1 MNFATLIVS
10 ALMQGMIYAPLA
22 LGVFIAFNILKVSD
36 LTLDGSFVFG
46 MAVCAVLT
54 ISGHPVLA
62 LILGTLSGAA
72 AGFITGILQT
82 KLKINQLLSGI
93 LTMTA
98 LYTVNFAVLGG
109 QANRYLTAKDPATG
123 IPRDSATVFS
133 PIRAAL
139 EKMLGEGGGRE
150 RAQLLNNVVPLAVA
164 ALAAILCVTILAV
177 FFKTR
182 TGLSVRAVGDNEEMV
197 RSSSISADRMRII
210 GLMIS
215 NALVALS
222 GAMLCQQQKFADLN
236 SGSGM
241 LIAGLA
247 AVIIGQ
253 VAFGSR
259 AKLTAALI
267 AAVVGS
273 LIYRV
278 IIQLA
283 YTVDIPSYFVKAISA
298 VIVVVALS
306 VPTVREKLGL
316 LKIKQAAKK
325 EAQNE
330 LDS

>member
-1 MNFATLIVS
+1 MSFTTLIVS
-10 ALMQGMIYAPLA
+10 ALMQGMVYAPLA

-62 LILGTLSGAA
+62 LIVGTLSGAA
-72 AGFITGILQT
+72 AGFVTGILQT
-82 KLKINQLLSGI
+82 KLKINRLLSGI

-123 IPRDSATVFS
+123 VPVDSKTVFS

-139 EKMLGEGGGRE
+139 ESLLGPGGGRE
-150 RAQLLNNVVPLAVA
+150 RAQMLNNVVPLIVA
-164 ALAAILCVTILAV
+164 AIITVVCVTSLSV

-222 GAMLCQQQKFADLN
+222 GAILCQQQKFADLN

-253 VAFGSR
+253 VIFGAR
-259 AKLTAALI
+259 TKLTATLI

-273 LIYRV
+273 MLYRV

-283 YTVDIPSYFVKAISA
+283 YSVNIPSYFVKAISA
-298 VIVVVALS
+298 VIVVIALS
-306 VPTVREKLGL
+306 VPTVREKLGM

-330 LDS
+330 LGS